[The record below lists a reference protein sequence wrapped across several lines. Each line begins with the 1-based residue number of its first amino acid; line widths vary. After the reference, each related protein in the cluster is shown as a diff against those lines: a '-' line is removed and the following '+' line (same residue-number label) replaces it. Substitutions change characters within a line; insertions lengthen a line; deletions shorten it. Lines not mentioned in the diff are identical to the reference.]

1 MNILSFGACLVVTV
15 AIAGCCT
22 PADTRSSAPPP
33 KVRSAWNSELRFLEA
48 EIRSRT
54 WMVGGE
60 TLRLVNYSIKKVKNR
75 PDLVIAKY
83 GVPVTGEVR
92 SVDFYETR
100 RPALG
105 QEALLTLVAHD
116 GRPGRVIAFE
126 VVSENG
132 KAFVRVTREFLHAET
147 QKRMR
152 ISYTL
157 EYMDDHRMASGIG
170 EIVSAS
176 LDEH

>member
-1 MNILSFGACLVVTV
+1 MNIRWFGACLVVTV

-33 KVRSAWNSELRFLEA
+33 KVRSAWNSELRFREA
-48 EIRSRT
+48 EIRTRT
-54 WMVGGE
+54 WMDGGE
-60 TLRLVNYSIKKVKNR
+60 ILKLVDYSIKKVKNR
-75 PDLVIAKY
+75 PDLIIAKY

-92 SVDFYETR
+92 CVDFYETR
-100 RPALG
+100 PPALE
-105 QEALLTLVAHD
+105 QDALLTLIAHD
-116 GRPGRVIAFE
+116 DRPGRVIAFE
-126 VVSENG
+126 VVSEDE

-157 EYMDDHRMASGIG
+157 EYMDDHRMVSGIG
-170 EIVSAS
+170 EIVSPIV
-176 LDEH
+176 DED